1 MSRVLLSGVK
11 NYISTDQHGFFPGRS
26 INTNLVEFTSHA
38 IKVMEAG
45 GQVDAIYTDLKSAF
59 DRVNHSILLAKMQCL
74 GATARFTSWLQS
86 YLDHRVLYVKIGS
99 AISDYFHACSGVPQG
114 SNLGPLLF
122 SIFFNDICLVLPDGC
137 RLLYADDL
145 KIYLLIKSKEDCE
158 ELQRLADLFEDWCLR
173 NMLAISI
180 SKCSIISF
188 TRRKTPIIWNY
199 KMSGIQL
206 QRVSV
211 VKDLGVLLDTKLS
224 FVEHYSSII
233 AKANRNLGFI
243 FRITNEFRDPYCLRA
258 LYMSLVRSVL
268 ESASIVWCP
277 YTDIWGRRIEAVQKR
292 FIRYALR
299 FLPWNNPDNL
309 PPYEERC
316 RLLDMETLTNRRII
330 AKAAFVGKLLLNVID
345 SPTLLRQIN
354 INIPPRVLRNNDFL
368 RLEFHRTD
376 YGQNEP
382 IRAMCIV
389 FNSVVSVFD
398 FCVSVDS
405 FIRRLRR
412 MFIRN

>member
-1 MSRVLLSGVK
+1 
-11 NYISTDQHGFFPGRS
+11 
-26 INTNLVEFTSHA
+26 
-38 IKVMEAG
+38 
-45 GQVDAIYTDLKSAF
+45 
-59 DRVNHSILLAKMQCL
+59 
-74 GATARFTSWLQS
+74 
-86 YLDHRVLYVKIGS
+86 
-99 AISDYFHACSGVPQG
+99 
-114 SNLGPLLF
+114 
-122 SIFFNDICLVLPDGC
+122 
-137 RLLYADDL
+137 
-145 KIYLLIKSKEDCE
+145 
-158 ELQRLADLFEDWCLR
+158 
-173 NMLAISI
+173 
-180 SKCSIISF
+180 
-188 TRRKTPIIWNY
+188 
-199 KMSGIQL
+199 MSGIQL